1 MQSSLS
7 PQGYGLYNFGG
18 GGDADSMLADSTSI
32 TSGLSPLKKQ
42 TISYN
47 DYVITHPQH
56 DSSNISSAMH
66 DSNWNGTTG
75 NENLT
80 ASTTTTATPTAKSG
94 PGFGD
99 IGSGRSC
106 MNTTTAPSFDSKPF
120 GNLSNGSSRNIIDAK
135 ALEKSQ
141 LQQQQQQLYSSN
153 NSFTGNRAAAASIGN
168 GLKAGSSELDR
179 DSKKDRLIDSL
190 SKSDMITCLPGFK
203 RG

>member
-18 GGDADSMLADSTSI
+18 GDADSMLSDSTSI

-47 DYVITHPQH
+47 DYLTTHPQH
-56 DSSNISSAMH
+56 DSSNVCAAMH

-80 ASTTTTATPTAKSG
+80 ALSTTTSTSKSE

-99 IGSGRSC
+99 IGSSGRSY
-106 MNTTTAPSFDSKPF
+106 MNTTTAPSFDSKSF

-153 NSFTGNRAAAASIGN
+153 NSFTGNRAAAASIRN

-203 RG
+203 KG